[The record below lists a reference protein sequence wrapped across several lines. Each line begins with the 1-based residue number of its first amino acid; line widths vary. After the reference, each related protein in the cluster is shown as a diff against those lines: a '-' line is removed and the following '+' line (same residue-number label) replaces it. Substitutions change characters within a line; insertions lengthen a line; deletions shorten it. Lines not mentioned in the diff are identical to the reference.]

1 MKYLVVL
8 VLVLG
13 IAHANAEQEVSL
25 DEILT
30 GKNLVSVFS
39 TLMNDDGART
49 TTEINNIKMTLDA
62 LISPIAAIAMGLI
75 EFANG
80 ILALVGLV
88 FLIIYLIAGG
98 DFKALLGTARSSQA
112 WIFNYHAIMDNP
124 VFETVNEMVQE
135 AIGRSW

>member
-1 MKYLVVL
+1 MVL

-13 IAHANAEQEVSL
+13 IAHANGEQEMSL
-25 DEILT
+25 QEAFSSLLHLPAIIN
-30 GKNLVSVFS
+30 GKE
-39 TLMNDDGART
+39 ART
-49 TTEINNIKMTLDA
+49 TTEINNIKNAVDM
-62 LISPIAAIAMGLI
+62 IVGPIAAIATGLI

-98 DFKALLGTARSSQA
+98 DFKALLGTARSSQN

-124 VFETVNEMVQE
+124 AFETVNEMVQE
-135 AIGRSW
+135 AIGLHW